1 MSLLIAMIGLIFA
14 GRMILRNYNPQ
25 GVLLVTGIAM
35 MIISI
40 PLTGSD
46 LVSKST
52 GWVGF
57 DMFEYIGQTFAN
69 RSGGL
74 GLQIMFIGGFAVL
87 MSTIGASQVMV
98 RVAAKPLMRLHSPYL
113 MLAFAFIL
121 GQALSLFIS
130 SAAGLGLLLMATLY
144 PVLIR
149 LGCSKAAVASV
160 LASTCAIE
168 FGPGSGNSM
177 LAAQTAGVDITEYF
191 VTQQLPVIT
200 LMVITVGI
208 IHALVQ
214 RYFDGQI
221 TDQATDQESTAELS
235 ETASSESGESGK
247 SIAPLHYI
255 LLPILP
261 LFLMLTF
268 SKMGIGTIRISLP
281 TAILVSI
288 FISLICEF
296 IRYKDTHVIFKT
308 LQSVFDNMGKVFANV
323 VTLIIAGETFAM
335 GLKSIGAI
343 DALLNVGHQAG
354 FSASIIV
361 LFMAILTFSIS
372 ALMGSGNAAFFSFAP
387 MIPQI
392 ADKIGANVAEMI
404 LPIQLSAGF
413 GRTISPIAGV
423 IIAVAGIA
431 GLSPFDIVRRTLI
444 PMLSGWLIMLLVT
457 FSISG
462 QTLEILPF
470 LAVLIAVAITIMII
484 KRRKSVQHI
493 MTN

>member
-52 GWVGF
+52 GWAGF
-57 DMFEYIGQTFAN
+57 DMFEYISQTFAN

-87 MSTIGASQVMV
+87 MSSIGASQVMV

-113 MLAFAFIL
+113 MLAFAFTL

-149 LGCSKAAVASV
+149 LGCSKAAVAAV

-177 LAAQTAGVDITEYF
+177 LAAQTAGMDITEYF
-191 VTQQLPVIT
+191 VTKQLPVIT
-200 LMVITVGI
+200 LMVVTVGI

-214 RYFDGQI
+214 RYFDSQI
-221 TDQATDQESTAELS
+221 TDPTADQENNTKLS
-235 ETASSESGESGK
+235 EAASSNNGK

-268 SKMGIGTIRISLP
+268 SKMGISIIRINLP

-296 IRYKDTHVIFKT
+296 IRYKDTHAIFKT
-308 LQSVFDNMGKVFANV
+308 LQSIFDDMGKVFANV

-343 DALLNVGHQAG
+343 DALLNIGHQAG
-354 FSASIIV
+354 FSASIIA